1 LDAAVGTPTSRL
13 LELLELLQAKP
24 LVTGRELGDRLGI
37 DRRTVRRDIATL
49 QRLGI
54 PVEGERGVGGGYRL
68 RPGYRL
74 PPLMLT
80 EDEATAVVLGLTA
93 ARRLALGDA
102 DGTDGAL
109 AKIHRVLPD
118 ALRRRVEAL
127 EATLA
132 FTGHAITGEP
142 PAGETVLLL
151 AEAIRRGRRV
161 RVTYRSYEGERT
173 TRELSAYGL
182 VVHAGRWY
190 LAAHDHRRSAL
201 RTFRVDRIRGA
212 AIGGA
217 SAVTAPDGF
226 DALEHVSRSL
236 AQVPWPWEVDVLLD
250 LPVDDARRR
259 IPGTLAEL
267 SEEDGGTALRM
278 RVSSLDWAASLLAG
292 LGCRFRVR
300 APTEL
305 RASVAGLS
313 ERLAEWSRD

>member
-1 LDAAVGTPTSRL
+1 VGTPTSRL

-173 TRELSAYGL
+173 TRELSPYGL

-250 LPVDDARRR
+250 LAVDDARRR

>member
-1 LDAAVGTPTSRL
+1 MAATTSRL

-24 LVTGRELGDRLGI
+24 LVTGRELGDRLGV
-37 DRRTVRRDIATL
+37 DRRTVRRDLATL

-109 AKIHRVLPD
+109 SKIHRVLPET
-118 ALRRRVEAL
+118 LRRRVEAL

-132 FTGHAITGEP
+132 FTGPAITGEP

-161 RVTYRSYEGERT
+161 RAAYRSFEGDET
-173 TRELSAYGL
+173 KRELSPYGL

-190 LAAHDHRRSAL
+190 LAAYDDTRSAL

-212 AIGGA
+212 AMRDA
-217 SAVTAPDGF
+217 RAHPAPAGF

-236 AQVPWPWEVDVLLD
+236 AQVPWPWELDVLLE
-250 LPVDDARRR
+250 LPLEDARRR
-259 IPGTLAEL
+259 VPGTLAEL
-267 SEEDGGTALRM
+267 SEENGLTALRM

-292 LGCRFRVR
+292 LGCPFRVR
-300 APTEL
+300 APDEL
-305 RASVAGLS
+305 RESVAALS
-313 ERLAEWSRD
+313 ERLAGWAGA

>member
-1 LDAAVGTPTSRL
+1 MSTSRL
-13 LELLELLQAKP
+13 LELLEVLQTKP
-24 LVTGRELGDRLGI
+24 LVTGRELGDRLGV
-37 DRRTVRRDIATL
+37 DRRTVRRDVAAL

-109 AKIHRVLPD
+109 SKIHRVLPD
-118 ALRRRVEAL
+118 TLRRRVEAL
-127 EATLA
+127 EAALA
-132 FTGHAITGEP
+132 FTGSAVTGQP

-151 AEAIRRGRRV
+151 ADAIRRDRRV
-161 RVTYRSYEGERT
+161 RVSYRSFAGERSR
-173 TRELSAYGL
+173 RELSPYGL
-182 VVHAGRWY
+182 VVDTGRWY
-190 LAAHDHRRSAL
+190 LAAHDHTREAL
-201 RTFRVDRIRGA
+201 RTFRVDRIERA
-212 AIGGA
+212 AIDDA
-217 SAVTAPDGF
+217 SALAAPDDF
-226 DALEHVSRSL
+226 DALAHVSRSL
-236 AQVPWPWEVDVLLD
+236 ARVPWPWEVDVLLE
-250 LPVDDARRR
+250 LPLDDARRR

-292 LGCRFRVR
+292 LGCPFRVR
-300 APTEL
+300 GPVEL
-305 RASVAGLS
+305 RGSVAALS
-313 ERLAEWSRD
+313 QRLAQWVGA